1 MGRFFVYLLLMMLTL
16 IIQLVIPPSFAI
28 FGVKPDLLLILVV
41 IIALIRGRKYGSGF
55 GFIAGSLQDLF
66 LGGFFG
72 VFTFIKTF
80 IGIVVGLIE
89 GNFFKEQYIIST
101 LVIFVATIVNE
112 TLLILLSEN
121 LLFTVN
127 YWIVLCNLILPE
139 AILNG
144 LIGLIIYPIIY
155 RIDNSGGSYYG

>member
-1 MGRFFVYLLLMMLTL
+1 MGKFFVYLLLMILTL
-16 IIQLVIPPSFAI
+16 VIQLAIPPTLVFS
-28 FGVKPDLLLILVV
+28 GVKPDLLLILLV

-72 VFTFIKTF
+72 IFTFIKTL

-89 GNFFKEQYIIST
+89 RNFFKEQYIISAF
-101 LVIFVATIVNE
+101 VIFIATIVNE
-112 TLLILLSEN
+112 TLFILLSEN

-127 YWIVLCNLILPE
+127 YWVVLWNLILPE
-139 AILNG
+139 ALING

-155 RIDNSGGSYYG
+155 KVDNNGGSYYE